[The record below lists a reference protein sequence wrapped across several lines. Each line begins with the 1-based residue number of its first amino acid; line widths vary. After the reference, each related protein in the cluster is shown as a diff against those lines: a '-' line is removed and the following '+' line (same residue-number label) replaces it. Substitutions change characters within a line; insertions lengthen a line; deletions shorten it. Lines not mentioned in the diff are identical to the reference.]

1 MPEFNFIALNGMELR
16 HPFDSYVKFWE
27 ALSGTRKERLPAGE
41 AANKLEHYFCGN
53 QDDDF
58 GKDDAE
64 SIKRN
69 RMSEKPVTVLMMDE
83 IDYIVTKKE
92 TLIYNF
98 FDWPLR
104 ATTARLVVVGIS
116 NTIHLPETL
125 QPKLQSRIG
134 GNRCHFIAY
143 NVQDTMTI
151 LKTRLGMLGDSPGYP
166 VFEED
171 AIKVGGLLHNTTS
184 ILLFARLLST

>member
-1 MPEFNFIALNGMELR
+1 MELR

-27 ALSGTRKERLPAGE
+27 ALSGTRKERLP
-41 AANKLEHYFCGN
+41 
-53 QDDDF
+53 
-58 GKDDAE
+58 
-64 SIKRN
+64 
-69 RMSEKPVTVLMMDE
+69 E

-184 ILLFARLLST
+184 NCFLPDYFST